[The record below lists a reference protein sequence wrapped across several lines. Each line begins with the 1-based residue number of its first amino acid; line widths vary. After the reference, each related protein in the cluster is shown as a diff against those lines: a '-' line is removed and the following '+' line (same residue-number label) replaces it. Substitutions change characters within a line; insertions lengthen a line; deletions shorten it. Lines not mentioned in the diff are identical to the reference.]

1 MATLNDVYKKFPEMK
16 EAIEDMNGTVIVA
29 NKNPSPDEI
38 IAGIKTIK
46 TGSDIDNKTITKNEE
61 EKLQAVGVKD
71 VSDNKVITANK
82 IRKAITIRRY
92 TH

>member
-16 EAIEDMNGTVIVA
+16 ETIESMNGTVAVA

-46 TGSDIDNKTITKNEE
+46 TGSDIDGKTITKNAEDQ
-61 EKLQAVGVKD
+61 LQAVGLL
-71 VSDNKVITANK
+71 DNDTLLTAND
-82 IRKAITIRRY
+82 IYLATTIDIGDDD
-92 TH
+92 